1 MRPGWLTGPVELP
14 KGTVDLGVPSPRV
27 LVFLPGFAC
36 PPSAYRSFLNPVA
49 LRVGRVV
56 VPSVGHLLAEVA
68 GRSTPTEEAVRA
80 VELVDALRADGA
92 RVWLGGHSRGGTV
105 SWLAAGMARVEG
117 LVLVDPVYGG
127 GPPWQRPGSPPRIE
141 PGCPVSILGFGVGGR
156 CAPADRN
163 HEHFAEALPEARH
176 VVVPEC
182 GHADVLDGGFG
193 RVGRLTCGGRGDPR
207 AALAAARDALF
218 DALAATGALG

>member
-1 MRPGWLTGPVELP
+1 MHLP
-14 KGTVDLGVPSPRV
+14 NGTVDLGVRSPRC

-36 PPSAYRSFLNPVA
+36 PPGAYRSFLEPVA

-80 VELVDALRADGA
+80 VELVEALRADGA

-105 SWLAAGMARVEG
+105 SWLAAGMAQVEG

-141 PGCPVSILGFGVGGR
+141 PGCPVSILGFEVGGR

-163 HEHFAEALPEARH
+163 HERFATAVPEAEH
-176 VVVPEC
+176 LVVPGC
-182 GHADVLDGGFG
+182 GHADILDGGFG
-193 RVGRLTCGGRGDPR
+193 RVGRLTCGGGHDP
-207 AALAAARDALF
+207 AAAMTAARDALF
-218 DALAATGALG
+218 DALAPMGALG